1 MIYLFLLLIE
11 VFNDDTNEQIQGK
24 ERTEYDEEDEVQVHV
39 NIDFSLRL
47 LINLL
52 IIKKHQMFALIPI
65 SPCSVRENHTLSFVR
80 GL

>member
-11 VFNDDTNEQIQGK
+11 VFNDDTNEQIQCK
-24 ERTEYDEEDEVQVHV
+24 ERTEYDKEDEVQVHV

-65 SPCSVRENHTLSFVR
+65 SPCSVRENHTLNFVR

>member
-11 VFNDDTNEQIQGK
+11 VFNDDTNEQIQCK
-24 ERTEYDEEDEVQVHV
+24 ERTEYDKEDEVQVHV

>member
-11 VFNDDTNEQIQGK
+11 VFNDDTNEQIQCK
-24 ERTEYDEEDEVQVHV
+24 ERTEYDKEDEVQVHV

-52 IIKKHQMFALIPI
+52 IIKKHQMFALIAT